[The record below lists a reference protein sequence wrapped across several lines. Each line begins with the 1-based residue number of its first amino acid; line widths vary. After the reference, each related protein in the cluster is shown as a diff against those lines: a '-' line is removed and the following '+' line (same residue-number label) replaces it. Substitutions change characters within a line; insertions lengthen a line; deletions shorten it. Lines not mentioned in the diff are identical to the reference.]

1 MELNKEIEYLL
12 KDLCVEWGF
21 CIPPVDAERI
31 AGMNKLE
38 ADEFA
43 CLVLDAEG
51 MKPEYEK
58 QWRFKIRNKFIEKFG
73 DEIPCQ
79 KNS

>member
-1 MELNKEIEYLL
+1 MNKEIKYLL

-21 CIPPVDAERI
+21 CIPSVDAEKI
-31 AGMNKLE
+31 ANMQKLE

-43 CLVLDAEG
+43 CLVLEAEG

-58 QWRFKIRNKFIEKFG
+58 QWRRKIRDIFIEKFG
-73 DEIPCQ
+73 DEVSSQ
-79 KNS
+79 QNS